1 MNSKLK
7 TLLFWLALVAVFV
20 WLYQTNRGG
29 TARPVPFQV
38 FEVAVKQGTVRS
50 VEVDGNRIRFQLAG
64 PNRLE
69 TFGSLSPELWDELER
84 RGIEPKFVARGGNDS
99 LIYYVVVGIVL
110 VVALL
115 YFLRRVGSAGAGN
128 ILALGKSRAK
138 LVGEESKITFADVGG
153 CHEAKELL
161 GDVIDFLREPKRWT
175 SAGVRLPRGVLL
187 EGPPGS
193 GKTHLARAV
202 AGETGAKFY
211 VVAGSEFVELFVG
224 VGASRVR
231 DMFETAAKNAPAV
244 IFIDEIDAIGRRR
257 GSGLG
262 GSHDE
267 REQTL
272 NQLLVCLDGFQ
283 HNARV
288 VVIAAT
294 NRPDILDKALLRP
307 GRFDR
312 RIRMP
317 ELSRADRIAILK
329 IHTRQKPLGP
339 DVSLDEVAGWTE
351 GQHGADLESAANEA
365 GLHAV
370 RRSRQQSSEPA
381 ITREDFRQAL
391 RPRHEQNRLFD
402 RLDAVLI
409 ESTSQLAEPTGRAV
423 VRLLLRD
430 HSTLEGDVLWVDA
443 TYIKVRTRD
452 GDAGILVPKSQV
464 LRLEAVSGTETMP
477 RDDVLGDQWAG
488 RRADLA

>member
-1 MNSKLK
+1 MNSKIK

-20 WLYQTNRGG
+20 WLYQSSRGG
-29 TARPVPFQV
+29 AARAVPFRA
-38 FEVAVKQGTVRS
+38 FEAGVKLGTVRS
-50 VEVDGNRIRFQLAG
+50 VEVDGNRIRFQADG
-64 PNRLE
+64 PNRFE
-69 TFGSLSPELWDELER
+69 TFGSLSPELWDELAR
-84 RGIEPKFVARGGNDS
+84 REIEPTFSSSKGNDS
-99 LIYYVVVGIVL
+99 LIYYLVIGIVL
-110 VVALL
+110 IVALV
-115 YFLRRVGSAGAGN
+115 YFLRRVGSVGAGN

-138 LVGEESKITFADVGG
+138 LVEESKITFADVGG
-153 CHEAKELL
+153 CHEAKEQF
-161 GDVIDFLREPKRWT
+161 GDVIDFLRAPKRWT

-211 VVAGSEFVELFVG
+211 VVAASEFVELFVG

-244 IFIDEIDAIGRRR
+244 IFIDEVDAIGRRR

-283 HNARV
+283 QNARV

-317 ELSRADRIAILK
+317 ALSRADRVEILG
-329 IHTRQKPLGP
+329 IHTRRKPLDP

-351 GQHGADLESAANEA
+351 GYHGADLESAANEA
-365 GLHAV
+365 GLLAV
-370 RRSRQQSSEPA
+370 RRSRQQESEPA
-381 ITREDFRQAL
+381 IRRDDFHQAL
-391 RPRHEQNRLFD
+391 RPRAEQNRLFD

-423 VRLLLRD
+423 VRLVLRD
-430 HSTLEGDVLWVDA
+430 QSTLEGDVVWADA
-443 TYIKVRTRD
+443 TYIKLRTRD
-452 GDAGILVPKSQV
+452 DDAGILVPKLQV
-464 LRLEAVSGTETMP
+464 VRLEAVSGTEAVS
-477 RDDVLGDQWAG
+477 RDDVVGDQWAG
-488 RRADLA
+488 RLADLA

>member
-20 WLYQTNRGG
+20 WLYQTNRVG

-50 VEVDGNRIRFQLAG
+50 VEVDGHRIRFQLAG

-69 TFGSLSPELWDELER
+69 TFGSLNPELWDELER
-84 RGIEPKFVARGGNDS
+84 RGIEPKFVAWGGNDS
-99 LIYYVVVGIVL
+99 LIYYIVGAAVL
-110 VVALL
+110 FVALL
-115 YFLRRVGSAGAGN
+115 YFLKRMGSAGTGN
-128 ILALGKSRAK
+128 LLALSKSRAK
-138 LVGEESKITFADVGG
+138 LVGDEVQITFADVGG
-153 CHEAKELL
+153 SQEAKESL
-161 GDVIDFLREPKRWT
+161 GDIIDFLKEPKRWT

-211 VVAGSEFVELFVG
+211 VVAGSDFVELFVG

-312 RIRMP
+312 RIRMLA
-317 ELSRADRIAILK
+317 LSRADRLEILK

-351 GQHGADLESAANEA
+351 GYHGADLESAANEA
-365 GLHAV
+365 GLLAV

-381 ITREDFRQAL
+381 IRREDFCQAL
-391 RPRHEQNRLFD
+391 RPRKEQNRLFD

-430 HSTLEGDVLWVDA
+430 QSMLEGDIVWVDS
-443 TYIKVRTRD
+443 TYIKLRTRD
-452 GDAGILVPKSQV
+452 GDSGILVPKLQV
-464 LRLEAVSGTETMP
+464 LRLEAISGTEAVS
-477 RDDVLGDQWAG
+477 RDDVVGDQWAG
-488 RRADLA
+488 HPADLA